1 MLTDRIG
8 YHLKRLQQALRL
20 AMDAALR
27 ELNLTSAQYGAL
39 TALEDMP
46 GVSSAALARACFV
59 TAQTMNEIVQGLIV
73 SGLVTRQ
80 SHPEHGR
87 IVQLSLTAEGKS
99 RLAQAHQAIA
109 IIEEQMLAG
118 LASQEQRQFVQWLQ
132 QCSVALEAES

>member
-27 ELNLTSAQYGAL
+27 ELNLTAAQYGTL

-46 GVSSAALARACFV
+46 GASSAALARACFV
-59 TAQTMNEIVQGLIV
+59 TAQTMNEIVQALIP

-80 SHPEHGR
+80 AHPEHGR
-87 IVQLSLTAEGKS
+87 IVQLSLTSEGKS
-99 RLAQAHQAIA
+99 RLSQAHQVIEA
-109 IIEEQMLAG
+109 IEEQMLAG
-118 LASQEQRQFVQWLQ
+118 LTSEEQHQFVQLLQ
-132 QCSVALEAES
+132 QCSVALEVEG